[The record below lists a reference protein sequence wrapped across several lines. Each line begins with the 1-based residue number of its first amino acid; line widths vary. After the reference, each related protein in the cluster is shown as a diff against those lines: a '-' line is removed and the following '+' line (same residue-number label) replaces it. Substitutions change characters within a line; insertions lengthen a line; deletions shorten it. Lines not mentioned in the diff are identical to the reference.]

1 MNKRHTQ
8 RIDVTANLDKNT
20 KNVELSNNLS
30 ARRKLINGNSA
41 SRRVFGSARRNS
53 VPRLSS
59 FSLQEFDLEN
69 EEFDCWEYYSK
80 IEKGLIDINNEID
93 DIVVDNS
100 KLESYVKLFNV
111 FYSSLISGNGNY
123 LIEMSNYWENLIKN
137 LEEISEMN
145 KSVFEKLIK
154 SFIGRLFINI
164 CSFDD
169 AKCYYSAMIYLLISI
184 LPNRPQL
191 ITSIKPFII
200 RKIIEMI
207 NENQI
212 KKQSSQKKQTKK
224 SKKTTS
230 KKKKSRH
237 NDESDSNFD
246 SEFEDEK
253 ENNFSGIE
261 KIRMSSKVD
270 NQYININDFD
280 RIDNNRENN
289 YFEQDEGDIGTDVS
303 LILQLKLLN
312 CLIAF
317 CKYLD
322 ISNNLA
328 QTGLEGLNELIEGM
342 SDLLICNDNFPKNSQ
357 CNNEISNLSTIISRM
372 NDYLINNSPEITSFL
387 QEKSDYNISRIITI
401 GIILLF
407 INIGENRYIKVKS
420 TNGDIIRRFRAARIE
435 NRYFEIVIYSSIIL
449 LRRMI
454 PLTLLGSENSLTNN
468 IGSSSNIG
476 SKTLSQSQTLLIQ
489 KIFNLIKEITI
500 LFPEISHPNI
510 LFIINK
516 IIEIQYGVYFNS
528 KKNSKEKSPQKKKS
542 KKKSKILKI
551 GNYDEDEE
559 DIDEDVD
566 EDEDHHEDE
575 ELTIRDEDLLLEV
588 SEEMEESKSDQV
600 EVEQIGGVEILE
612 RLKKRISHLKDKE
625 FYYIDNVVFKCFE
638 NNEHSSE
645 NDIFL
650 NDPILG
656 YIFSIYLLLSEKSEA
671 RQNVLDQMHTNLI
684 PALIEVTERK
694 NSTKMLLFDILKQ
707 TLFNSEENSV
717 GGIKEVNSFISFLS
731 NYRIEYNI
739 NTVKEI
745 DQEIIQKINA
755 FPFKF
760 PQLLYR
766 RIISILPIMFHSSKP
781 NYRIIAIDIA
791 GHILQL
797 HSSIELLSVFI
808 QNISTK
814 LPLNELTSK
823 NQSKINIIEKQIII
837 FNKMISIVFEI
848 FQDNINLVIPNE
860 QFQSPRHTQNN
871 ADLDLRGEIVIN
883 NSSRR
888 NSSARQSIEWS
899 GITIDHH
906 YHQSNFTNILNF
918 AQGEMAIQLY
928 NLVIFLL
935 ERKKDIS
942 PNIRI
947 KSVTMISSII
957 SSACEIYQTLNEEM
971 AQVTIEGLTILFG
984 DFGTNHNNGHHYCYH
999 TKNDNALIPF
1009 VQLILDYISDEKAIC
1024 RKGSLI
1030 LWDSLFCYL
1039 KLKKVPIPSL
1049 KKYLLTL
1056 FKNTLTDSSI
1066 LVRRHSLQSLNTLYN
1081 YSPQLKWVSN
1091 LWINYGLP
1099 TIMDSENFLVD
1110 KTTEICYN
1118 MLLEQMKKLTEFIK
1132 NYNPSIIHINNYI
1145 KEINQEYL
1153 FSWISLKSQKENQI
1167 QIINLYRIC
1176 IRNILRKYP
1185 LVLQPLIQFL
1195 NIFIEF
1201 FTLVLQSNNS
1211 MEIQPN
1217 NQDNNNNNNNND
1229 KFEFPDLPFVIM
1241 EEIYTYINQNNVNQT
1256 QKDNIFVLTQKIYDI
1271 MTEYIVGEEEE
1282 RNPIISMVIS
1292 ENNLLTI
1299 INSLFEIFKLFLTT
1313 YFHNRKNKNILASPD
1328 NVKLISLYE
1337 KIIFIKPIF
1346 YSRLTKT
1353 LIIYQYPSQ
1362 LLSLSGYQCYLLKK
1376 IISSSSLSTI
1386 IYILYLWDELNIE
1399 KESKKK
1405 IKQTNLMDFI
1415 NSLFKFGNTSK
1426 EEIISEFNNCI
1437 IPNINNEIKCIE
1449 TIYLSS
1455 IILLYTQLKGENHH
1469 EMLNI
1474 RILGE
1479 LFLLNYTITNMNI
1492 NNSKKMNEISLISSI
1507 DSNNI
1512 EKLMPYL
1519 EELYKRFKTM
1529 LFEKKNNGN
1538 ESISYLE
1545 SNLSILILVLGQA
1558 SYSTSSIA
1566 KRVIIQY
1573 MVGELQD
1580 HNSPLSIRNN
1590 ILIILHDLY
1599 ILHTA
1604 LVDPHLISMFNIIVK
1619 ERKQITPESKDF
1631 NFILRKQSLLLLSDL
1646 IGQGY
1651 IKLRGSYL
1659 LRLLHSL
1666 VDRDHNIRNIANGV
1680 FERILIKTNVS
1691 ILVQNFVEI
1700 LCYLNNWIDHPS
1712 IKSWNLRE
1720 KMVST
1725 KHYSGSPEDF
1735 DENEK
1740 NYILKFVFNHLS
1752 DKQKHETITRIVHD
1766 FLALFID
1773 QSSIV
1778 TLPESYE
1785 HNNGKTLKDA
1795 LALLYSPDLCIY
1807 HKYSKRSYTSGNNH
1821 STRSSSKLENTNYSI
1836 ENDHLDM
1843 TNITE
1848 SSFGKE
1854 SDHYDGNKT
1863 GTSNVL
1869 KELIQASLAI
1879 DIIPTLL
1886 SLKHLMKQSCSPFI
1900 KDIHKCIGELLKDYR
1915 NNLSSIIQDTTLIK
1929 ELEYDFNMGYI

>member
-8 RIDVTANLDKNT
+8 RIEVAANFDKNK
-20 KNVELSNNLS
+20 KNVELSSNLS

-59 FSLQEFDLEN
+59 LSLQEFDLEN

-80 IEKGLIDINNEID
+80 IEKGLIDVNNEID
-93 DIVVDNS
+93 EIVVDNS

-111 FYSSLISGNGNY
+111 FYSSLVSGNGNY
-123 LIEMSNYWENLIKN
+123 LVEMSNYWENLIKN

-145 KSVFEKLIK
+145 KSVFEGLIK

-169 AKCYYSAMIYLLISI
+169 AKCYYSAMIYLMISI

-200 RKIIEMI
+200 RKIIEKI
-207 NENQI
+207 NEAQI
-212 KKQSSQKKQTKK
+212 KKQSSQKKQ
-224 SKKTTS
+224 SKKIKKPKS

-237 NDESDSNFD
+237 DESESESDSD
-246 SEFEDEK
+246 SDSEDEK
-253 ENNFSGIE
+253 ENSFSGIE
-261 KIRMSSKVD
+261 KIRMSSKI
-270 NQYININDFD
+270 NSQYGNINDFD
-280 RIDNNRENN
+280 IIDNNRENN
-289 YFEQDEGDIGTDVS
+289 YFEQGEGDIGADVS

-357 CNNEISNLSTIISRM
+357 FNNEISNLSTIISRM
-372 NDYLINNSPEITSFL
+372 NDYLINNSPEITLFL
-387 QEKSDYNISRIITI
+387 QEKGDYSISRIITI

-407 INIGENRYIKVKS
+407 INIGENRYIKVQS
-420 TNGDIIRRFRAARIE
+420 TNGDIIRRFRVARIE
-435 NRYFEIVIYSSIIL
+435 NRCFEIVIYSSIIF

-468 IGSSSNIG
+468 IGSSSNNG
-476 SKTLSQSQTLLIQ
+476 YKTQTQSQALLIQ
-489 KIFNLIKEITI
+489 KIFNLIREITI

-516 IIEIQYGVYFNS
+516 IIEIQYGVYSNG
-528 KKNSKEKSPQKKKS
+528 KKKFKEKSPQKKKS

-551 GNYDEDEE
+551 GNYDED
-559 DIDEDVD
+559 IDEDVD
-566 EDEDHHEDE
+566 EDEELPITDE
-575 ELTIRDEDLLLEV
+575 ELLLEG
-588 SEEMEESKSDQV
+588 SMEMEESKSDEV
-600 EVEQIGGVEILE
+600 EVEQIGGAEILE
-612 RLKKRISHLKDKE
+612 QLKKRISHLKDKE
-625 FYYIDNVVFKCFE
+625 FYYIDNVVLKCLE
-638 NNEHSSE
+638 SNEHSSE

-656 YIFSIYLLLSEKSEA
+656 YIFSIYLFLSEKSEA
-671 RQNVLDQMHTNLI
+671 RQNVLDQIHTNLI
-684 PALIEVTERK
+684 PALIEVTETK

-707 TLFNSEENSV
+707 TLFNSEENPV

-739 NTVKEI
+739 NTIKEI
-745 DQEIIQKINA
+745 DSEVIQKITA

-781 NYRIIAIDIA
+781 NYRIIAIDVA

-814 LPLNELTSK
+814 LPLNELSSK
-823 NQSKINIIEKQIII
+823 NQSKINIFERQIII
-837 FNKMISIVFEI
+837 FNRMVSIIFEI
-848 FQDNINLVIPNE
+848 FQDNINFVFPKE
-860 QFQSPRHTQNN
+860 QSQSPRNTQNN
-871 ADLDLRGEIVIN
+871 ADLDLRGEVIVY

-899 GITIDHH
+899 GITIDNHH
-906 YHQSNFTNILNF
+906 QANFTTNLNF
-918 AQGEMAIQLY
+918 AKGEMAIQLY
-928 NLVIFLL
+928 NLIIFLL

-947 KSVTMISSII
+947 KSAAMISSIV

-971 AQVTIEGLTILFG
+971 AQVIIEGLTILLG
-984 DFGTNHNNGHHYCYH
+984 DFGTNHNSGHHFCYH

-1024 RKGSLI
+1024 RKGSLM
-1030 LWDSLFCYL
+1030 LWDSLFFYL

-1049 KKYLLTL
+1049 KKYLLTI

-1081 YSPQLKWVSN
+1081 YSPQFKWVSN

-1118 MLLEQMKKLTEFIK
+1118 MLLEQIKKLTEFIK
-1132 NYNPSIIHINNYI
+1132 NYDPNKTNINDYI

-1153 FSWISLKSQKENQI
+1153 FSWISLKSQKENQL
-1167 QIINLYRIC
+1167 QIINLYRMC
-1176 IRNILRKYP
+1176 IRSVLRKYP

-1195 NIFIEF
+1195 NIFVEF
-1201 FTLVLQSNNS
+1201 FTLVLQSNNQDS
-1211 MEIQPN
+1211 
-1217 NQDNNNNNNNND
+1217 DNNKED

-1256 QKDNIFVLTQKIYDI
+1256 QKDNIFILTQKIYDI
-1271 MTEYIVGEEEE
+1271 MTEYIVGEDEE
-1282 RNPIISMVIS
+1282 RNPINTTVIS

-1299 INSLFEIFKLFLTT
+1299 INSLFEIFKLFLTA

-1337 KIIFIKPIF
+1337 KIIFIKPTF

-1353 LIIYQYPSQ
+1353 LIIYQYPAQ
-1362 LLSLSGYQCYLLKK
+1362 LLSLSGNQCYLLKK
-1376 IISSSSLSTI
+1376 VISSSSLSTI
-1386 IYILYLWDELNIE
+1386 IYILYLWDELNT
-1399 KESKKK
+1399 KRESKKK
-1405 IKQTNLMDFI
+1405 IIQTNLMDFI
-1415 NSLFKFGNTSK
+1415 NSLFKYGNTSR
-1426 EEIISEFNNCI
+1426 EEIIFEFNNCI

-1455 IILLYTQLKGENHH
+1455 IILLYTQLKGGNDQ

-1492 NNSKKMNEISLISSI
+1492 NNSKKTNEVSLISSI

-1519 EELYKRFKTM
+1519 EELYKRFKNT
-1529 LFEKKNNGN
+1529 LSEKKNNGD

-1558 SYSTSSIA
+1558 SYSTASIA

-1573 MVGELQD
+1573 MVTELQ
-1580 HNSPLSIRNN
+1580 NQNFPLSIKNN

-1604 LVDPHLISMFNIIVK
+1604 LVDPHLITMFNIIVK
-1619 ERKQITPESKDF
+1619 ERKQLSPYSKDS

-1666 VDRDHNIRNIANGV
+1666 VDRNHNIRNIAHGI
-1680 FERILIKTNVS
+1680 FERILIKANVS

-1735 DENEK
+1735 DEDEK

-1752 DKQKHETITRIVHD
+1752 DKQKHETITKIVHD

-1785 HNNGKTLKDA
+1785 HNNGMTLKDA

-1807 HKYSKRSYTSGNNH
+1807 HKYSKRSYTSGNNN
-1821 STRSSSKLENTNYSI
+1821 STRSSSKLEN
-1836 ENDHLDM
+1836 DHFEM
-1843 TNITE
+1843 SNVT
-1848 SSFGKE
+1848 E
-1854 SDHYDGNKT
+1854 SDHYYDGNKT

-1929 ELEYDFNMGYI
+1929 ELEYDFNMGYL